1 MKNKKEFKIRVN
13 EDLFLRIKELSKTEK
28 SVNQTIVNLI
38 VKGLSKNKNDYNELI
53 NFFSKNIITKMNKEF
68 TDYRYFLRKF
78 LLNNSAISAPLSQEK
93 PTEILKQK
101 PEIKESFFDKVAKS
115 ANKNK

>member
-1 MKNKKEFKIRVN
+1 MKNKKELKIRIN

-53 NFFSKNIITKMNKEF
+53 NFLSKNIVSKMNKEF

-78 LLNNSAISAPLSQEK
+78 LLNNSAISAPPLQEK
-93 PTEILKQK
+93 PEQKQ
-101 PEIKESFFDKVAKS
+101 EIKESFFDKVTKT